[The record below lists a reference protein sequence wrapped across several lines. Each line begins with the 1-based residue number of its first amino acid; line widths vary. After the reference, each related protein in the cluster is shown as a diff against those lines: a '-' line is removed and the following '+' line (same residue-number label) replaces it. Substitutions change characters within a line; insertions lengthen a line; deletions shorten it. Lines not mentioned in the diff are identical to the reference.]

1 MHSTSPS
8 LTFSVISYWQL
19 RIHCDLHVI
28 TELYI
33 IYIYIFLRKGG
44 GLAEGG
50 RVIKKTEDG
59 VNRLQNKGKTHNI
72 IKNDNNYSIKQ
83 TLETHIK
90 GLKFS
95 PGPHSDL
102 YQRQRSH
109 LTVKGNQREKTEQQE
124 NRSQQCEIKG
134 RWQGGACVFLLM
146 SISVFCFFFRF
157 CFPCMVGTSTG
168 TACDGS
174 GGSGRN
180 GERVQGWGSTSGTGV
195 ISAHWWTEI

>member
-1 MHSTSPS
+1 MWS
-8 LTFSVISYWQL
+8 LNCISF
-19 RIHCDLHVI
+19 
-28 TELYI
+28 
-33 IYIYIFLRKGG
+33 IYIYIYFLKKGG

-50 RVIKKTEDG
+50 RDIKKTEDG

-146 SISVFCFFFRF
+146 SISVFCFFFSVLLSVYGRHQHRH
-157 CFPCMVGTSTG
+157 CMRRKWGQWEKWG
-168 TACDGS
+168 KGS
-174 GGSGRN
+174 RM
-180 GERVQGWGSTSGTGV
+180 GSTSGTGV
-195 ISAHWWTEI
+195 ISVHWWTEI

>member
-1 MHSTSPS
+1 MTP
-8 LTFSVISYWQL
+8 TPQL
-19 RIHCDLHVI
+19 RLSALNISVPNILSYFLLAAEDPLRSACDHWIVYH
-28 TELYI
+28 LY
-33 IYIYIFLRKGG
+33 IYIYIYFLKKGG

-50 RVIKKTEDG
+50 RDIKKTEDG

-146 SISVFCFFFRF
+146 SISVFWFFFGF
-157 CFPCMVGTSTG
+157 AF
-168 TACDGS
+168 
-174 GGSGRN
+174 
-180 GERVQGWGSTSGTGV
+180 RVW
-195 ISAHWWTEI
+195 